1 MARLLPLLRFA
12 ACALGSAV
20 VALAQEPARPA
31 TPPPAPARPRIALV
45 LSSGGVRG
53 LAHVGVLA
61 ALEEQGIEVDL
72 VVGTEW
78 GALVGGLYAAGL
90 TPSEI
95 QAELLGPD
103 WIAAIQD
110 RRPRR
115 SLDMRAK
122 EEDRD
127 FLFDL
132 PLGLDAN
139 GLILPPGLFG
149 ADRLR
154 LELSR
159 LTLRTLDAQR
169 FDDLPWAFRSTATE
183 LTHGGRVT
191 LDAGSLALTIE
202 ASLALPV
209 LWPPVPCNDQ
219 LLISGAVTD
228 PLPVDV
234 ALAAGAEMLILVDL
248 GDADPGA
255 ARPTFVGVGQRVLD
269 TARARKAAEARA
281 KLRSGD
287 LLCTP
292 EVQGA
297 DLTDLEAGARLIER
311 GRVAGRALAERLAP
325 FALEPATYA
334 EHLRQRRSRTNQ
346 KPIIDNVLVAQGCA
360 LSAKSVRARMEVR
373 AGEPLDTRAAGN
385 DLERLYGLRLF
396 QRVEFVLQPKGPGH
410 ADLVVRTEDLPTA
423 PLHWSTGLTAE
434 LSAGNAVNFQIGAAL
449 RFAPIDT
456 WGSEAR
462 VRIEAGNSLGFLFEY
477 RQALEPSGKWF
488 LMPSISW
495 EKRPVVVN
503 PEAGAAAAEF
513 SVRELDL
520 GLDLVRQMGKN
531 WEASAGYGHRSGR
544 SELIFGD
551 PALNPTDSFSDGGFR
566 ASVICDSLDDAAF
579 PADGS
584 LLTAEW
590 FLPSNSQQVGNDEAI
605 QFRLDHAQRH
615 GEDSLILGAELDSVL
630 NDQASVQS
638 FFPLGGFLRLSGLA
652 ADAISGPTAALAR
665 AVYLHPLQG
674 RSLESRPFTWYA
686 GGSLEVGNVFN
697 EWRDITL
704 KGLQPAGSMF
714 LGVDTIIGPS
724 YLGVGLAEGGE
735 TSVFLVFGR
744 VF

>member
-1 MARLLPLLRFA
+1 MARRLSLLPFA
-12 ACALGSAV
+12 VGALMSSG
-20 VALAQEPARPA
+20 VARAQEPA
-31 TPPPAPARPRIALV
+31 PPAASARPRIALV
-45 LSSGGVRG
+45 LASGGVRG
-53 LAHVGVLA
+53 LAHVGVLQ

-95 QAELLGPD
+95 EAELLASD
-103 WIAAIQD
+103 WISAIQD
-110 RRPRR
+110 RRPRQ

-132 PLGLDAN
+132 PVGVDKSGLV
-139 GLILPPGLFG
+139 LPPGLFG

-159 LTLRTLDAQR
+159 LTLRTLDTR
-169 FDDLPWAFRSTATE
+169 HFDELPWAFRGTATD
-183 LTHGGRVT
+183 LLSGDRVT
-191 LDAGSLALTIE
+191 LDSGSLALAIE

-209 LWPPVPCNDQ
+209 VWPPVRLGER
-219 LLISGAVTD
+219 LLISGAVVD

-234 ALAAGAEMLILVDL
+234 ALAAGADMLILVDL
-248 GDADPGA
+248 GDADAEAGK
-255 ARPTFVGVGQRVLD
+255 PTFLSVGERVLD

-311 GRVAGRALAERLAP
+311 GRASVVALREQLAP
-325 FALEPATYA
+325 FALEPTIHA
-334 EHLRQRRSRTNQ
+334 EHLRRRRARTGRR
-346 KPIIDNVLVAQGCA
+346 PVIDRVLVDPDCA
-360 LSAKSVRARMEVR
+360 LSARSVRARMEVR
-373 AGEPLDTRAAGN
+373 AGEPLDTEAAGR
-385 DLERLYGLRLF
+385 DLDRLYALRLF
-396 QRVEFVLQPKGPGH
+396 QRVDLELRPTEPGH
-410 ADLVVRTEDLPTA
+410 AELLVRTEDLPTA
-423 PLHWSTGLTAE
+423 PLHWRTGLTAE
-434 LSAGNAVNFQIGAAL
+434 LSAGDAVNFQIGAGL
-449 RFAPIDT
+449 RFAPIDA

-462 VRIEAGNSLGFLFEY
+462 LRIEAGNSLGLLFEY

-488 LMPSISW
+488 LMPRISW
-495 EKRPVVVN
+495 EKRPVVVD
-503 PEAGAAAAEF
+503 PDAGAAAAEF

-520 GLDLVRQMGKN
+520 GLDLVRVMGRS
-531 WEASAGYGHRSGR
+531 WEARAGYGHRSGR
-544 SELIFGD
+544 SELTFGD
-551 PALNPTDSFSDGGFR
+551 PVLNPTDSFSEGGFR
-566 ASVICDSLDDAAF
+566 TGVTCDSFDDTAF

-590 FLPSNSQQVGNDEAI
+590 FLPADSHEVGNDEAV
-605 QFRLDHAQRH
+605 QFRIDHALRRD
-615 GEDSLILGAELDSVL
+615 EASFVLGAELDSVL
-630 NDQASVQS
+630 NDQASVES

-652 ADAISGPTAALAR
+652 ADAISGPTVALAR
-665 AVYLHPLQG
+665 AVYLHPLQP
-674 RSLESRPFTWYA
+674 RSLEPGLFTWYG
-686 GGSLEVGNVFN
+686 GGSLELGNVFD

-704 KGLQPAGSMF
+704 EGLHPAGSVF
-714 LGVDTIIGPS
+714 LGLDTIVGPS